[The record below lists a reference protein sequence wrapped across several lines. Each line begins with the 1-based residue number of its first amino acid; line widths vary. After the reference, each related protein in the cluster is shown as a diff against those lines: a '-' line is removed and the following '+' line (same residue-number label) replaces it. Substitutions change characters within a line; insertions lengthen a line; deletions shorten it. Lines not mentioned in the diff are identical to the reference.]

1 MFSFSELWEY
11 GQKEAIHLLYGD
23 FFDTEIFQ
31 GWQIYSVCVYTEDS
45 FWCDRVATVSDYV
58 VCRMKKWE

>member
-11 GQKEAIHLLYGD
+11 GQKEAINLLYGD
-23 FFDTEIFQ
+23 FFDAEIFQ

-45 FWCDRVATVSDYV
+45 FWYDRVVSDYV

>member
-11 GQKEAIHLLYGD
+11 GQKEAINLLYGD
-23 FFDTEIFQ
+23 FFDAEIFQ

-45 FWCDRVATVSDYV
+45 WCDRVASDYV

>member
-23 FFDTEIFQ
+23 FFDAEIFQ

-45 FWCDRVATVSDYV
+45 FWCDRVAS
-58 VCRMKKWE
+58 